1 MIHKPKDSIVKDGI
15 AGVTPNFAFWKSL
28 LQPFHLALKVFLPQ
42 SHGSRSSLHEP
53 ALTLSR
59 RDKPPHAHIQ
69 FGSSVS

>member
-28 LQPFHLALKVFLPQ
+28 L
-42 SHGSRSSLHEP
+42 HEP